1 MAILENFIFVPNQ
14 TFCGRLEVSVVYWWR
29 ILFDIRI
36 LRIKLPLREGNL
48 TISAFSRG
56 RKILS
61 KVRGGPETAMRA
73 HPGSTPGV
81 AQNFLQLLLKRKY
94 AAQDAEMIDW

>member
-1 MAILENFIFVPNQ
+1 MSLQYSP
-14 TFCGRLEVSVVYWWR
+14 R

-36 LRIKLPLREGNL
+36 LRIKLPLREGDL

-56 RKILS
+56 RKMLL
-61 KVRGGPETAMRA
+61 KVRGGTETAMRA

-81 AQNFLQLLLKRKY
+81 AQNFLQLLLKREY